1 MRTSFKLGEN
11 LEKHFSE
18 QVFEDVRRVL
28 DETAEKLEKINE
40 RLGSRENE

>member
-1 MRTSFKLGEN
+1 M
-11 LEKHFSE
+11 HFSE

-40 RLGSRENE
+40 RLGGRENE